1 MKQKLRKSLRGIT
14 IGLAA
19 LLIMLGIVMKFS
31 NHKAAKPSDFAAF
44 DADAKKRVMQSLGK
58 QPLHFETNKGQVDA
72 QVKFLSR
79 GNGYALFLTSTESVL
94 ALSREKQ
101 ASGESSAHETT
112 VVRMK
117 WKAADPLA
125 RVSGM
130 APLAGKSN
138 YLIGSD
144 PAAWRKNVP
153 SFEKVRYEN
162 LYPGIDLMFYG
173 NQQQLEYDFV
183 VAPGSDPNVIRLA
196 FTGEDKLNIDEQGNM
211 VIHSGKE
218 KIVQKAPVVYQEI
231 NGTRQL
237 VAGSYVMKGKH
248 EVGFKVASYD
258 AGKTLYIDPVFVFS
272 SFFGGNDDNYAK
284 AVAVDGSGNVYV
296 TGYTESTTFPTTS
309 GVYRTTCSLCSFN
322 HPDVFVTKLSPAGA
336 IVYSTYVGDNNTADK
351 GYGIA
356 VDSSGN
362 AYVTGET
369 YYPGSGTA
377 FPIVNGFPF
386 PFGGGG
392 AIVFKLN
399 SSGTALLYSTRLQSG
414 SSTIG
419 YGIAVEG
426 SNAYVAG
433 MTVAGQNFP
442 FWPDSGTYSGLIGNR
457 GFYDAFIVKID
468 TTQSGLNSL
477 SYATRFGYAGWDYFY
492 AAAVDSSGNAYAT
505 GYTDNGNANNPRE
518 ALVTKFSAD
527 GSAAT
532 YIATFGGSGDE
543 YGYGIAVDSAGNAYV
558 TGSTESSD
566 FPVTA
571 GAFQSAYGGMTDAF
585 VSKLNPAGDT
595 LLYSTYLGG
604 SSSDKAYGIAL
615 DSAGQAY
622 IAGDTGS
629 PNFPVTADAMQA
641 ARNGPHGD
649 AFVTVLNSTGT
660 APLAY
665 SSYLGGSGNVA
676 GGDKAYGIA
685 VDGSGN
691 IIVVGQTDS
700 ADFPLQNAFQTTHS
714 GGLFDGFVAK
724 IRDDGGSSGGGGGSS
739 SGGSGGGG
747 GGGGGGCGSIDDS
760 SNGEPPAPTMIL
772 LFLPLIWLFF
782 RKRFAKIEAE

>member
-1 MKQKLRKSLRGIT
+1 MKQKLRKSLRGVT

-44 DADAKKRVMQSLGK
+44 DADAKKRVMQSLGN
-58 QPLHFETNKGQVDA
+58 QPLHFEANHGQTDA
-72 QVKFLSR
+72 QVMFLSR
-79 GNGYALFLTSTESVL
+79 GRGYTLFLTSTESVL
-94 ALSREKQ
+94 ALSREKIM
-101 ASGESSAHETT
+101 SGESLAQETT

-117 WKAADPLA
+117 WKGADPLA
-125 RVSGM
+125 QAAGTH
-130 APLAGKSN
+130 PLAGKSN
-138 YLIGSD
+138 YLIGSE

-162 LYPGIDLMFYG
+162 LYAGIDMVFYG

-211 VIHSGKE
+211 VIHSGNE
-218 KIVQKAPVVYQEI
+218 KVVQKAPVVYQEI
-231 NGTRQL
+231 NGARQL

-258 AGKTLYIDPVFVFS
+258 AKKTLYIDPVFSFS
-272 SFFGGNDDNYAK
+272 SFFGGNANNYAK
-284 AVAVDGSGNVYV
+284 AVAVDGSGNIYV

-309 GVYRTTCSLCSFN
+309 GAYRTACSTCSFSY
-322 HPDVFVTKLSPAGA
+322 PDVFVTKLSPAGA
-336 IVYSTYVGDNNTADK
+336 IIYSTYVGDNNTSDK
-351 GYGIA
+351 GHGIA

-369 YYPGSGTA
+369 WYPGSGTA

-386 PFGGGG
+386 TSGNSG

-414 SSTIG
+414 SSSRG

-426 SNAYVAG
+426 SNAYVVG
-433 MTVAGQNFP
+433 MSVAGQDFP
-442 FWPDSGTYSGLIGNR
+442 LWPIAGTYSTLIGS
-457 GFYDAFIVKID
+457 GGSYDAFIVKID
-468 TTQSGLNSL
+468 TTGSGLGSL
-477 SYATRFGYAGWDYFY
+477 SYATRFGDAGWDYFY

-518 ALVTKFSAD
+518 ALVVKFNVA
-527 GSAAT
+527 GSNFDYAT
-532 YIATFGGSGDE
+532 YFGGSGDE
-543 YGYGIAVDSAGNAYV
+543 YGYGIAVDSAGNAYI
-558 TGSTESSD
+558 TGKTESSD

-571 GAFQSAYGGMTDAF
+571 GAFQSASGGVTDAF
-585 VSKLNPAGDT
+585 VAKLNPAGNS
-595 LLYSTYLGG
+595 LVYSTYLGG
-604 SSSDKAYGIAL
+604 SSPDNAYGIAL
-615 DSAGQAY
+615 DSAGNAY
-622 IAGDTGS
+622 LAGDTS
-629 PNFPVTADAMQA
+629 SSNFPVTANAMQA
-641 ARNGPHGD
+641 VRNGPHTD
-649 AFVTVLNSTGT
+649 AFVTALNPTGT
-660 APLAY
+660 ALAY

-676 GGDKAYGIA
+676 GGDKAYGIT
-685 VDGSGN
+685 VDSSGN
-691 IIVVGQTDS
+691 VIVVGQTDS
-700 ADFPLQNAFQTTHS
+700 ANFPLQNAFQTTHS
-714 GGLFDGFVAK
+714 GGGFDGFVAK
-724 IRDDGGSSGGGGGSS
+724 IRDDGSSSGGGGGSS
-739 SGGSGGGG
+739 SGGSGG

-760 SNGEPPAPTMIL
+760 SNGEPPASTMIL

-782 RKRFAKIEAE
+782 RKRFVKIEAE